1 MFRMNER
8 VRSALHSQDVTNI
21 QTGNIDL
28 QIDIFISHKGRWNMW
43 LAKAR
48 SQVVPLQ

>member
-1 MFRMNER
+1 MSACDQLYILRM
-8 VRSALHSQDVTNI
+8 SQTL

-48 SQVVPLQ
+48 SQVAPLQ